1 MPKAIVIDDD
11 EPPRRRGRSKPA
23 EVVDVDVERN
33 LVMRVLLH
41 SPKDTLAGGVALA
54 AVIAIVGNA
63 MFMQAGRHPA
73 PMFNMP
79 FPAVAP
85 ASMPKP
91 TPLSALPASPP
102 SASASSSSSPSPMVA
117 PSQPPSS
124 LASPLPRPR
133 PVEAEARP
141 MELKAAAEPATRA
154 VPAHGAS
161 GVMRPP
167 ASIPASTRND
177 PVGDLIVSTRR
188 IASVQR
194 ALTDFGYGQLK
205 PTGVAGTDTQA
216 AIQKFER
223 ERKLPV
229 TGQISDRVVRE
240 LGVVTGRA
248 ID

>member
-1 MPKAIVIDDD
+1 
-11 EPPRRRGRSKPA
+11 
-23 EVVDVDVERN
+23 
-33 LVMRVLLH
+33 
-41 SPKDTLAGGVALA
+41 
-54 AVIAIVGNA
+54 
-63 MFMQAGRHPA
+63 
-73 PMFNMP
+73 
-79 FPAVAP
+79 
-85 ASMPKP
+85 
-91 TPLSALPASPP
+91 
-102 SASASSSSSPSPMVA
+102 
-117 PSQPPSS
+117 
-124 LASPLPRPR
+124 
-133 PVEAEARP
+133 
-141 MELKAAAEPATRA
+141 MELKAAAEPAAKA
-154 VPAHGAS
+154 VPTHGAS